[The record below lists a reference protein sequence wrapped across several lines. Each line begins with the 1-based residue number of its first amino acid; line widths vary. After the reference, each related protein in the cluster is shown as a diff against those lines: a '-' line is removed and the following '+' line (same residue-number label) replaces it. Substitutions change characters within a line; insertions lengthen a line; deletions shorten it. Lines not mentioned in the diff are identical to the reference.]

1 MSGLMDFMFGDLA
14 GGSVLFA
21 ASGHSSLHVPKNGG
35 DAPATD
41 SHRREGALLITKIP
55 T

>member
-41 SHRREGALLITKIP
+41 SQLQT
-55 T
+55 

>member
-1 MSGLMDFMFGDLA
+1 MSGLMDFTFGGVI

-21 ASGHSSLHVPKNGG
+21 TSGHSNLHVPEDGG

-41 SHRREGALLITKIP
+41 
-55 T
+55 